1 MWRHFSSVASI
12 WFLSLLS
19 GNTTS
24 SKITPK
30 LTIPSCY
37 SDLKRAAYVY
47 NKLTSIS
54 VLQPYRSIDL
64 LDNTNPYSYLLK
76 ARNADISRK
85 LNDQLHDIST
95 NYIR

>member
-1 MWRHFSSVASI
+1 MF
-12 WFLSLLS
+12 
-19 GNTTS
+19 TTN
-24 SKITPK
+24 
-30 LTIPSCY
+30 LQ
-37 SDLKRAAYVY
+37 
-47 NKLTSIS
+47 IS

-95 NYIR
+95 NYIH